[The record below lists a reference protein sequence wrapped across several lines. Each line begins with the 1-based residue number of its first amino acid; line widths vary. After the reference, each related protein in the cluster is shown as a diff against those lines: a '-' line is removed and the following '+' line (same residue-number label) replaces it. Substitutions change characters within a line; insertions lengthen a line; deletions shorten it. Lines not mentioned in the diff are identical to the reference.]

1 MISAITVTDLDRYA
15 GYRQLSTEAI
25 KALGGTVLVRGGK
38 SEVLEGTFAKR
49 IVVVEFADFDTARD
63 FAELVVPELRKR
75 GRLPEEGSNPGTLR
89 ERLFGAGNS
98 RLPDRHIAAR
108 YRGGANL
115 DVPVKRLD
123 LAGGIVEA

>member
-63 FAELVVPELRKR
+63 FYHSDGYTRARIARVGAADANIVVAEGV
-75 GRLPEEGSNPGTLR
+75 
-89 ERLFGAGNS
+89 
-98 RLPDRHIAAR
+98 
-108 YRGGANL
+108 
-115 DVPVKRLD
+115 
-123 LAGGIVEA
+123 